1 MRAALGPSTR
11 GALRPLALR
20 NVEARSRARGPSPL
34 CVLRITPFG
43 GRPNGVSRRQQTPGG
58 WSASK
63 GVAAMTRRH
72 ARQAASHPFR
82 QHERPGLCRL
92 GRSHFYRALYAARMT
107 GGNRSIRRLEFRWLP
122 RGKKP
127 DPPRNPNDRLRTVAN
142 GRAKGKL
149 TEGQA
154 ERLTERIVRDALRPE
169 DVDLLDS
176 LADR

>member
-1 MRAALGPSTR
+1 
-11 GALRPLALR
+11 
-20 NVEARSRARGPSPL
+20 
-34 CVLRITPFG
+34 
-43 GRPNGVSRRQQTPGG
+43 
-58 WSASK
+58 
-63 GVAAMTRRH
+63 
-72 ARQAASHPFR
+72 
-82 QHERPGLCRL
+82 
-92 GRSHFYRALYAARMT
+92 MT